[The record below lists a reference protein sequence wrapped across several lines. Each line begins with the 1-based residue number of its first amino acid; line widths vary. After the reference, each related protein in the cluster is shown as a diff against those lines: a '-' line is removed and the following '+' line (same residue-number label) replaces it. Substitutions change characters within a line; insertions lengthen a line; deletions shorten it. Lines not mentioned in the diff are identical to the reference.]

1 MAVCFAVSRPLS
13 IHVGTPMKYEDAS
26 FATWFV
32 LQQQEALAVEVHYV
46 SCSIRIHAVHAP
58 DGLAV

>member
-1 MAVCFAVSRPLS
+1 MSRPLS